1 MERLRKT
8 ERGRDIIDS
17 NKLMIFHEGRSR
29 EKHSGVCVRERER
42 EKEREREREREIATN
57 LCFIISR

>member
-8 ERGRDIIDS
+8 ERGREIIDS

-42 EKEREREREREIATN
+42 ERKREREKERER
-57 LCFIISR
+57 